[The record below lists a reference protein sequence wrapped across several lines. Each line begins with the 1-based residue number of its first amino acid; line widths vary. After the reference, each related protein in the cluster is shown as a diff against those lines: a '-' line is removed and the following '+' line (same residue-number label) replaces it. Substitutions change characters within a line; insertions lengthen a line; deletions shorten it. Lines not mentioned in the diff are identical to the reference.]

1 MELGQKLKFLRN
13 KQHSTQHEI
22 VEGICSVSY
31 YSKIETGH
39 VVPNEEILHL
49 LAERLGVTFEDLVQ
63 IDEAVNDKVI
73 QRVEDM
79 YQLIKENM
87 PAAEEAY
94 QSFLKEFEKS
104 SDPGIKLLISL
115 IELRFAL
122 KVSSLEEVEEKFQ
135 EAESLQ
141 DYSNMKIMP
150 LFNRVCG
157 LYYYKIGDY
166 DAALELYLGLANALN
181 FPYKADIHYEIS
193 LTYNRKNNIY
203 KSIQHLETALNK
215 YLQEMNYDQ
224 CTVCYFLLGINY
236 FKMGNY
242 DEAIDYYYR
251 VEKVI
256 GSNSDL
262 QRKVYHNLGLAY
274 EEKKDVNKA
283 IYYYQESLSAS
294 TEEKHG
300 VKTIYTLAELY
311 LRIEKKEEAG
321 PYITKGAALAEKY
334 SMEEYRIKFYVL
346 QLQLNGEC
354 VATYLE
360 TVAIPF
366 FEEKKDREFLM
377 HYNVMLSDYYSQNKQ
392 YKQAYFKIKN
402 VLDMKGGIR

>member
-1 MELGQKLKFLRN
+1 MDLGQKLKYLRN

-31 YSKIETGH
+31 YSKIETGN
-39 VVPNEEILHL
+39 VVPNEEILQL
-49 LAERLGVTFEDLVQ
+49 LAERFGISFEDLVQ
-63 IDEAVNDKVI
+63 IDDVVNDKVI
-73 QRVEDM
+73 QRVEYI

-104 SDPGIKLLISL
+104 SDPGMRLLISL

-122 KVSSLEEVEEKFQ
+122 RASTIEEVERKFQ

-157 LYYYKIGDY
+157 LYYYKTGNY

-193 LTYNRKNNIY
+193 LTYNRKDNIY
-203 KSIQHLETALNK
+203 KSIQHLEIALDK

-242 DEAIDYYYR
+242 DEAIDYYFR

-256 GSNSDL
+256 NNNRDL

-274 EEKKDVNKA
+274 EKKKDLNKA

-294 TEEKHG
+294 MEEQHG
-300 VKTIYTLAELY
+300 LKTILTLAELY
-311 LRIEKKEEAG
+311 LRIENKEEASQH
-321 PYITKGAALAEKY
+321 ITKGAALADKY
-334 SMEEYRIKFYVL
+334 SMEEYKIKFYVL
-346 QLQLNGEC
+346 QLQLNGDC

-366 FEEKKDREFLM
+366 CEENNDREFLI

-402 VLDMKGGIR
+402 VLDMKGGIG